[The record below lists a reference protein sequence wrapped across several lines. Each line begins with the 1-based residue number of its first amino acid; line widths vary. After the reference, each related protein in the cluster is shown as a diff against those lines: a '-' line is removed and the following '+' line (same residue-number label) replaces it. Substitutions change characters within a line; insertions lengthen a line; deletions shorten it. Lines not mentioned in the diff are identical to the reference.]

1 MSCSRL
7 GTSHSKPGMPHCQEG
22 MSRFQLA
29 TPHCQE
35 GMPHSQLRTPYC
47 QQEMPRCQL
56 AMSHCQSGMAR
67 CQRGTPHCQQGMG
80 HSLPPLLR
88 GRKEKGGSLRRR
100 ARSEIGNA
108 HSARERIPVLTGMR
122 RGDARVIFSPAICHT
137 RHGCLSK
144 TRRCR
149 LLSASQHPRL

>member
-7 GTSHSKPGMPHCQEG
+7 GTSHSKLGMPHCQQG

-29 TPHCQE
+29 MAHCQE
-35 GMPHSQLRTPYC
+35 EMPHSYLRTPYC

-56 AMSHCQSGMAR
+56 AMSHCQSGMGR
-67 CQRGTPHCQQGMG
+67 SKRGMPHCQRGMG
-80 HSLPPLLR
+80 HFLRPLLCVW
-88 GRKEKGGSLRRR
+88 KEKGGSLRRQ
-100 ARSEIGNA
+100 ARSEIRGA
-108 HSARERIPVLTGMR
+108 HPARERIPILMGMR
-122 RGDARVIFSPAICHT
+122 LGDARVIFSPASCRI

-149 LLSASQHPRL
+149 LLSANQHPRL